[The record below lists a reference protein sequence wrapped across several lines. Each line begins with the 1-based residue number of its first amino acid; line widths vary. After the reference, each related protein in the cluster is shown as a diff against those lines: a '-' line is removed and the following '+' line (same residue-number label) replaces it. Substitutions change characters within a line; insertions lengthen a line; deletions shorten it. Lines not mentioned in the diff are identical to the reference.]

1 LRTRKAKIADVKMI
15 HKLVNEFGK
24 KGEML
29 PRSLND
35 LYENIRDIVVCE
47 DKDDITG
54 VCALHIMW
62 EDLAEI
68 RTLAVRPEAQGAGIG
83 KRLVKSCIDE
93 ARKLGIKKV
102 FALTYHP
109 GFFKKIGFRE
119 IDKTKLPQKIWGE
132 CMRCPK
138 FPDCDETAV
147 IMKLA

>member
-1 LRTRKAKIADVKMI
+1 MKARKAKIADIKTI

-47 DKDDITG
+47 DRDDIIG

-68 RTLAVRPEAQGAGIG
+68 RSLAVRSEAQGAGFG
-83 KRLVKSCIDE
+83 KRLVKICIDE

-102 FALTYHP
+102 FALTYYP
-109 GFFKKIGFRE
+109 GFFEKIGFRE
-119 IDKTKLPQKIWGE
+119 IDKAKLPQKIWGE

-147 IMKLA
+147 IMNLA